1 MPDRVYRVRFGNA
14 LQTYYTYDLLGRR
27 TGEALK
33 YNENTVLFTNTYGY
47 TQHPTDATRT
57 SAQVRT
63 YGTKTGTYAYTYD
76 NNGNITQIEFTPT
89 GSLPARTT
97 RYAYD
102 ELNRLIREDDT
113 SGNGYTCVYTY
124 DANGNIQNRAYYAL
138 TAEGVTPTG
147 AHTDKPHN
155 HNQGTVP

>member
-1 MPDRVYRVRFGNA
+1 MC
-14 LQTYYTYDLLGRR
+14 
-27 TGEALK
+27 
-33 YNENTVLFTNTYGY
+33 NENTVLFTNTYGY